1 MKEFKIQK
9 SHLYFL
15 FLGGSIF
22 LGYSIYGFI
31 SAVSISDFS
40 FRFLYPI
47 LLLLTLGIFII
58 FYSVSLLKEKMIID
72 ENQIIYETFKTRR
85 VLRWEDI
92 KSFRIVK
99 GKYSQIVMN
108 LKNGESLT
116 VHHFLEKQTEIL
128 KLLSARVV
136 DADKE
141 KEEAIKS
148 IEAKPEVKRQ
158 KSIFILF
165 LVLSIVVISLSVFQ
179 PIINILTKETESLN
193 EYTRW
198 FGLLVFFAT
207 IFTYLLF
214 QSDEKTELGDK
225 ESEFIEANSKR
236 YTLLSLLFSSG
247 GLFVTNQFSDFFI
260 LEQWKLFLYSLIV
273 FLVLLRILIFNNKK
287 GKKNLEQFVFL
298 LSTSILFGFGAVSYF
313 NCKFDYT
320 PEEVQNL
327 KVVEKKENNI
337 LRMINLEYKTKEDLN
352 ESAYREDSEE
362 EGSEYKVNYEIYSK
376 VEPGSIVSVVYKQGL
391 FKIQW
396 RRFELRE

>member
-15 FLGGSIF
+15 FLGGLIF

-31 SAVSISDFS
+31 TAVSISDFS
-40 FRFLYPI
+40 FHFLSPI

-141 KEEAIKS
+141 KKESIKA
-148 IEAKPEVKRQ
+148 IEAKPEVKR
-158 KSIFILF
+158 KKAIFILL

-179 PIINILTKETESLN
+179 PIINILTKKMES
-193 EYTRW
+193 EYTIW

-214 QSDEKTELGDK
+214 QSHEKTKLGDK

-327 KVVEKKENNI
+327 KVVEKKGNNI
-337 LRMINLEYKTKEDLN
+337 LRMIYLEYETKEDLN

-362 EGSEYKVNYEIYSK
+362 EGNDYKVNYEIYSK